1 MPKSL
6 KRLRRSTRNGRR
18 SSTRVKPKKVLK
30 KNKQDTNDVYDRDLG
45 GYKFVCVHKDNKWHQ
60 TKRAQQQVQH
70 EKNLCEKMKNAAGV
84 LVQGYAVDDFF
95 VEEDTDETTAI
106 EETDALFAQADA
118 IDVYSSDEELSENEE
133 EWSEN
138 EK

>member
-1 MPKSL
+1 MIKSVVH
-6 KRLRRSTRNGRR
+6 LRRSTRNGRR
-18 SSTRVKPKKVLK
+18 RSTRVKPPKVRK
-30 KNKQDTNDVYDRDLG
+30 QKKQDTNDVYDRDLG
-45 GYKFVCVHKDNKWHQ
+45 GYKFVCAHKDNKWYQ
-60 TKRAQQQVQH
+60 TKRSRQQDQQ

-118 IDVYSSDEELSENEE
+118 IDVGEDVSSSEE
-133 EWSEN
+133 EWSEDYF
-138 EK
+138 